1 MIDRTKELII
11 NIRLIVIV
19 AVFASL
25 ITGCKSFYQNAGSR
39 TRVGNL
45 STPIEFSAPSDSFTI
60 KAMFDMNGADVYT
73 AKDTTVWVSYENS
86 YTNSYFGIIER
97 TGVQALE
104 VELTPSE
111 NCITNENPVL
121 TGDAK

>member
-1 MIDRTKELII
+1 MVDRTKELII
-11 NIRLIVIV
+11 DICLIVLM
-19 AVFASL
+19 AVIAFLFA
-25 ITGCKSFYQNAGSR
+25 GCKSFYQNAGSR

-73 AKDTTVWVSYENS
+73 AKDMSVKVSYENS

-111 NCITNENPVL
+111 NCVTNQNPVL
-121 TGDAK
+121 TGNAK